1 MNWDYER
8 RITWALRQAGLV
20 LGSKLLHLSSLR
32 INLEFGAFFV
42 QPERKAP
49 ERYAAFIDYISP
61 SSFLHNIWDENFHL
75 ALWILSW
82 HQCIFHNY
90 SLPKYYP

>member
-20 LGSKLLHLSSLR
+20 QASKYLQLSSLR

-49 ERYAAFIDYISP
+49 ER
-61 SSFLHNIWDENFHL
+61 
-75 ALWILSW
+75 
-82 HQCIFHNY
+82 CV
-90 SLPKYYP
+90 

>member
-20 LGSKLLHLSSLR
+20 LGSKFLHLSSLR

-49 ERYAAFIDYISP
+49 ERYAALILAYSHLKLFRKIS
-61 SSFLHNIWDENFHL
+61 DENFHL
-75 ALWILSW
+75 ALWIFSRLLFTK
-82 HQCIFHNY
+82 C
-90 SLPKYYP
+90 